1 MSFLKNLKSD
11 ETIQNE
17 SDNLG
22 GAGLLDSDAYL
33 LDIKLAYITTA
44 DSGAVALNI
53 RATTEDGKEVRQ
65 QFYMTSGTAKGGK
78 NHYEDKNGE
87 KKYLPG
93 FLTANAL
100 ALLTTGKE
108 ISEQDTEEKVV
119 ALWSSTAKA
128 EVPTKVPMLMDM
140 LGKQVIA
147 GVIKQTVDKTKK
159 NEATGQ
165 YEATGETKEEN
176 EIDKLFQAS
185 TRRTTAEIRAGAQ
198 EGAFIDS
205 WIAKWK
211 GKVKNKAKGV
221 DGSGAK
227 AGAPKPASVSTKPT
241 SSLFG

>member
-11 ETIQNE
+11 DTIQNE

-22 GAGLLDSDAYL
+22 GGGLLESNTYL
-33 LDIKLAYITTA
+33 LEIKLAYITTA

-53 RATTEDGKEVRQ
+53 RANTEDGKEIRQ
-65 QFYMTSGTAKGGK
+65 QLWMTSGTAKGCK
-78 NHYEDKNGE
+78 NYYEDKNGE

-108 ISEQDTEEKVV
+108 ISDQDTEEKVV

-147 GVIKQTVDKTKK
+147 GIIKQTVDKTAKSPSG
-159 NEATGQ
+159 E
-165 YEATGETKEEN
+165 YVLTGETKEEN

-185 TRRTTAEIRAGAQ
+185 TRRTTAEIRAGA
-198 EGAFIDS
+198 ETGVFIDS
-205 WIAKWK
+205 WKAKWE
-211 GKVKNKAKGV
+211 GKVKNKAKGG

-227 AGAPKPASVSTKPT
+227 AGAPKPAAASTKPT

>member
-1 MSFLKNLKSD
+1 M
-11 ETIQNE
+11 
-17 SDNLG
+17 
-22 GAGLLDSDAYL
+22 
-33 LDIKLAYITTA
+33 
-44 DSGAVALNI
+44 V
-53 RATTEDGKEVRQ
+53 KEIRQ
-65 QFYMTSGTAKGGK
+65 QLWMTSGTAKGCK
-78 NHYEDKNGE
+78 NYYEDKNGE

-108 ISEQDTEEKVV
+108 ISDQDTEEKVV

-147 GVIKQTVDKTKK
+147 GIIKQTVDKTAKSPSG
-159 NEATGQ
+159 E
-165 YEATGETKEEN
+165 YVPTGETKEEN

-185 TRRTTAEIRAGAQ
+185 TRRTTAEIRAGA
-198 EGAFIDS
+198 ETGVFIDS
-205 WIAKWK
+205 WKAKWE
-211 GKVKNKAKGV
+211 GKVKNKAKGG

-227 AGAPKPASVSTKPT
+227 AGAPKPAAASTKPT

>member
-11 ETIQNE
+11 DNIQNE
-17 SDNLG
+17 TDNLG
-22 GAGLLDSDAYL
+22 GAGVLESGIYTLT
-33 LDIKLAYITTA
+33 INLAYITTA

-53 RATTEDGKEVRQ
+53 RATTEDNREVRQ
-65 QFYMTSGTAKGGK
+65 QFYMASGTAKGCK
-78 NHYEDKNGE
+78 NYYEDKNGE

-108 ISEQDTEEKVV
+108 ISDQDTEEKVV

-147 GVIKQTVDKTKK
+147 GILKQTVDKTTKS
-159 NEATGQ
+159 
-165 YEATGETKEEN
+165 ATGEYVPTGETRDEN

-185 TRRTTAEIRAGAQ
+185 TRRTTAEIRAGA
-198 EGAFIDS
+198 ETGAFIDS
-205 WIAKWK
+205 WETKWK
-211 GKVKNKAKGV
+211 GKVKNKAKGN

-227 AGAPKPASVSTKPT
+227 AGAPKPAGVSTKPT

>member
-65 QFYMTSGTAKGGK
+65 QFYMTSGTAKGCK
-78 NHYEDKNGE
+78 NYYEDKNGE

-119 ALWSSTAKA
+119 SLWSSAAKA

-147 GVIKQTVDKTKK
+147 GIIKQTVDKTTKD
-159 NEATGQ
+159 ATGA
-165 YEATGETKEEN
+165 YVPTGETKEEN

-185 TRRTTAEIRAGAQ
+185 TRRTTAEIRAGVQ

-211 GKVKNKAKGV
+211 GKVKNKAKGG

-227 AGAPKPASVSTKPT
+227 AGAPKPATTAAKPT

>member
-11 ETIQNE
+11 ESIQNE

-22 GAGLLDSDAYL
+22 GGGLLESNTYL
-33 LDIKLAYITTA
+33 LEIKLAYITTA

-53 RATTEDGKEVRQ
+53 RANTEDGKEIRQ
-65 QFYMTSGTAKGGK
+65 QFWMTSGTAKGCK
-78 NHYEDKNGE
+78 NYYEDKNGE

-108 ISEQDTEEKVV
+108 ISDQDTEEKVV

-147 GVIKQTVDKTKK
+147 GIIKQTVDKTTKSPSG
-159 NEATGQ
+159 E
-165 YEATGETKEEN
+165 YVPTGETKEEN

-185 TRRTTAEIRAGAQ
+185 TRRTTAEIRAGA
-198 EGAFIDS
+198 ETGVFIDS
-205 WIAKWK
+205 WKAKWE
-211 GKVKNKAKGV
+211 GKVKNKAKGG

-227 AGAPKPASVSTKPT
+227 AGAPKPAATSTKPT